1 MMLPSLFGQAWH
13 AIGANRLRTLLTML
27 GVIIGVAAVI
37 IMLAIGQGASR
48 MVQSSIESM
57 GSNLLIVMSSGGRS
71 GGVRGASGG
80 LPSLNIGDA
89 DAIARLPGV
98 SNMAPITLGNTQV
111 VYGANNW
118 NTSVIGTTPAYLE
131 VRDWALSS
139 GVGFTDSDLRS
150 ATRVAL
156 VGQAVVD
163 NVFGSQNPVG
173 KTLRLQQSPF
183 LVIGVLARKGQS
195 LDGRDQDDSILIP
208 LSTAQ
213 RKLFGGQ
220 FAGSLRMIMVQ
231 AESSDALP
239 LVEQDVTQLLRRRHR
254 LAADAEDDF
263 SVRNLTATA
272 ALALETTQVMTWLLG
287 SIASI
292 SLLVGGIGIMNIML
306 VSVTERTAEIGVRMA
321 VGARRRDILI
331 QFLIEA
337 VLVAV
342 GGCLIGLALG
352 VGGALLVE
360 RFTEMSTAVT
370 SFSLLL
376 SFSVAAA
383 VGVIFGFYPA
393 WRAAQL
399 NPIEALRYG

>member
-57 GSNLLIVMSSGGRS
+57 GSNLLVVTSSGGRS

-80 LPSLNIGDA
+80 LPTLNIGDA

-98 SNMAPITLGNTQV
+98 ANMAPIAMGNVQV
-111 VYGANNW
+111 VYGAANW
-118 NTSVIGTTPAYLE
+118 NTSVMGSTPAYLE
-131 VRDWALSS
+131 VRDWALSD

-163 NVFGSQNPVG
+163 NVFGNQNPVG

-183 LVIGVLARKGQS
+183 LVIGVLAPKGQS

-231 AESSDALP
+231 AESSEALP
-239 LVEQDVTQLLRRRHR
+239 LVEQDVTQLLLRRHR

-352 VGGALLVE
+352 VSGALLVE
-360 RFTEMSTAVT
+360 RFSEMTTAVT
-370 SFSLLL
+370 SFSMLL

>member
-1 MMLPSLFGQAWH
+1 MMLASLFGQAWQ

-57 GSNLLIVMSSGGRS
+57 GSNLLIIQSSGGRS

-80 LPSLNIGDA
+80 LPSLKTEDA
-89 DAIARLPGV
+89 AAIARLPGV
-98 SNMAPITLGNTQV
+98 ANMAPIAMGNLQV
-111 VYGANNW
+111 VYGAANW
-118 NTSVIGTTPAYLE
+118 NTSVLGTTSAYLE
-131 VRDWALSS
+131 VRDWSLSA
-139 GVGFTDSDLRS
+139 GVGITDSDQRS

-156 VGQAVVD
+156 VGQTVVD

-183 LVIGVLARKGQS
+183 LVIGVLAVKGQS
-195 LDGRDQDDSILIP
+195 LDGRDQDDSIIVP
-208 LSTAQ
+208 LTTAQ
-213 RKLFGGQ
+213 RQLFGQ
-220 FAGSLRMIMVQ
+220 QAGSLRMIMIQ
-231 AESSDALP
+231 GENSEALP
-239 LVEQDVTQLLRRRHR
+239 LLEQDVTRLLRRRHR
-254 LAADAEDDF
+254 LADDAEDDF
-263 SVRNLTATA
+263 SVRNLAATA
-272 ALALETTQVMTWLLG
+272 ATALETTQIMTWLLG

-321 VGARRRDILI
+321 VGARRQDILI

-337 VLVAV
+337 VMVAV

-352 VGGALLVE
+352 VSGAWLVE
-360 RFTEMSTAVT
+360 SFTEMTTAVT

-383 VGVIFGFYPA
+383 VGMIFGFYPA
-393 WRAAQL
+393 WRAAKL